1 MFSSATKNIL
11 SVGRVGDWL
20 QLSFPRLSPQLTR
33 IVAIEQKP
41 ALPPSPSLTVLPSG
55 VFDDFAG
62 CFDRSGS
69 VGMDAVIECD
79 GRKIYCHRVVR

>member
-1 MFSSATKNIL
+1 
-11 SVGRVGDWL
+11 
-20 QLSFPRLSPQLTR
+20 
-33 IVAIEQKP
+33 
-41 ALPPSPSLTVLPSG
+41 PSPSLTVLPSG